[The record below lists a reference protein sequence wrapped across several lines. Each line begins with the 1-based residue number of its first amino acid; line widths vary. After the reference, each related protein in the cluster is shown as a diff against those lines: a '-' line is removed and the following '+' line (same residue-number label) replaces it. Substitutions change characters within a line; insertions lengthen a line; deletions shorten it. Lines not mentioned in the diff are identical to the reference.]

1 MFDED
6 SDGDAISDRSEGSA
20 DSDGDGLV
28 DRLDED
34 ADNDGLDDRLE
45 TSGDSDGDGIED
57 RLDTDSDDDGLS
69 DADEGSVD
77 SDGDGTPDNLDTDA
91 DDDGVSDAEEGQI
104 DTDQDGLPDNLDT
117 DADDDGVPDADEG
130 SGDVDGDG
138 IPNNLD
144 TDTDA
149 DDDGVSD
156 ADEGQGDSDADGI
169 PNFLDRRRADV
180 EVTVVTVV
188 TAASIVAGE
197 VTELQL
203 EIGPDLASATTARLS
218 IPEGLEIDLA
228 STPDDCA
235 LSGRLLTC
243 ELGDLAVAQTVTRSI
258 RAQVLGKTT
267 NLEMAA
273 TVQATEGEGQT
284 TTGPIAV
291 LDSAAVRSLAD
302 GVRSEEGALVVVV
315 LTAILCGGIILSLT
329 REEQL
334 RRH

>member
-144 TDTDA
+144 TDA

-180 EVTVVTVV
+180 EVTVVT
-188 TAASIVAGE
+188 AASIVAGE

-203 EIGPDLASATTARLS
+203 EIVNRGPDLASATTARLS

>member
-6 SDGDAISDRSEGSA
+6 SDGDAISDRSDGSA

-144 TDTDA
+144 TDA

-180 EVTVVTVV
+180 EVTVVT
-188 TAASIVAGE
+188 AASIVAGE

-203 EIGPDLASATTARLS
+203 EIVNRGPDLASATTARLS